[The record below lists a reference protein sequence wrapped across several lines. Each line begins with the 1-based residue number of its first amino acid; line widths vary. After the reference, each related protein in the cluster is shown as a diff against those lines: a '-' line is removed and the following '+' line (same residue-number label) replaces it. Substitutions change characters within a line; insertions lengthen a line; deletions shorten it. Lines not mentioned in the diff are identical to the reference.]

1 MRQRLSADHSREQ
14 DEADPIAHSSPTPPP
29 EHDDKTGGRSGDLR
43 VKEHGWAHSVEGKEE
58 VDAPYPQPATEHLPV
73 HDRSTTTPPR
83 PQMAQEKAGPA
94 MGALGKD
101 IIPDSIV
108 EGINSR
114 WRQRLR
120 NPWACSPYTLVTTL
134 AAFAAMFLMAQSF
147 LTRQSDVK
155 GCGMSYM
162 RPMYSRYT
170 DFDTEHTRFASKY
183 SLYLYREGGM
193 DEDTR
198 VWVNVPHV
206 GILY

>member
-1 MRQRLSADHSREQ
+1 
-14 DEADPIAHSSPTPPP
+14 
-29 EHDDKTGGRSGDLR
+29 
-43 VKEHGWAHSVEGKEE
+43 
-58 VDAPYPQPATEHLPV
+58 
-73 HDRSTTTPPR
+73 
-83 PQMAQEKAGPA
+83 

-108 EGINSR
+108 DGHSSK

-134 AAFAAMFLMAQSF
+134 AAFAVMFLMAQSF
-147 LTRQSDVK
+147 LTRQLDVK

-162 RPMYSRYT
+162 RPKYSRYT

-183 SLYLYREGGM
+183 SLYLYREGGL

-198 VWVNVPHV
+198 VWFLFLHKEA
-206 GILY
+206 LY